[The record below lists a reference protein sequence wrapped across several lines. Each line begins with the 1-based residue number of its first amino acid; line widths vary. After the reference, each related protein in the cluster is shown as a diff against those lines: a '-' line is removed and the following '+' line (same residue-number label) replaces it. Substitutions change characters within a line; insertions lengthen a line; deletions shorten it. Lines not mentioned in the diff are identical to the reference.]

1 MQSLKD
7 SAPAGAQSSHTLG
20 STMKQSRN
28 GLEHLLLVVKG
39 MLMGAAD
46 AVPGVSGGTI
56 AFITGIYE
64 ELIHSL
70 RQFDLDALRLL
81 FRRGPRAAWQHVNGN
96 FLLVLVS
103 GILLSLL
110 SLSHLV
116 LYLLG
121 AYPELLWAFFFGL
134 IVASTWSL
142 CRHIDAWR
150 SSMLVS
156 FATGAVLAY
165 AVTQLAPSTLDATPV
180 AFFFCGMVAICAM
193 ILPGIS
199 GSFILLLL
207 GMYTPVMTAVQQ
219 FQFGN
224 LGLFACGAIIGLLA
238 FARVLDWA
246 FSHHRTTTLALLGG
260 VLLGSLNKVW
270 PWKYTTAYTINGH
283 GSEVPLAQ
291 ENVLPDSYQM
301 LTGQEPYL
309 AGALGL
315 MLLGAALVV
324 LLDRYGRSGHS

>member
-1 MQSLKD
+1 
-7 SAPAGAQSSHTLG
+7 
-20 STMKQSRN
+20 MKQSRN
-28 GLEHLLLVVKG
+28 GLQYLLLAARG

-70 RQFDLDALRLL
+70 RQFDLEALRLL
-81 FRRGPRAAWQHVNGN
+81 WRRGPVAAWQHVNGT

-110 SLSHLV
+110 SLSRLV
-116 LYLLG
+116 LYMLD

-134 IVASTWSL
+134 IIASTWSL
-142 CRHIDAWR
+142 CRSIHAWR
-150 SSMLVS
+150 SHVLVS

-165 AVTQLAPSTLDATPV
+165 AVTRLAPTPLDASPIT
-180 AFFFCGMVAICAM
+180 FFFSGMVAICAM

-207 GMYTPVMTAVQQ
+207 GMYAPVMLAIQQ
-219 FQFGN
+219 FQFGV
-224 LGLFACGAIIGLLA
+224 LGIFATGAAIGLLA
-238 FARVLDWA
+238 FSRVLDWA

-270 PWKYTTAYTINGH
+270 PWKYTTAYAISKQ
-283 GSEVPLAQ
+283 GSEIPLAQ
-291 ENVLPDSYQM
+291 ENVLPGSYQV
-301 LTGQEPYL
+301 LTGQDPYL
-309 AGALGL
+309 AAAVGL
-315 MLLGAALVV
+315 MLLGVLMVLV
-324 LLDRYGRSGHS
+324 LDRFGRAGRA